1 VQQMHGGRDYDSDF
15 ATRMRGQGVFAD
27 LIRCRFDVAC
37 RKHNFG
43 RARELQLD
51 TTKFV
56 PPRKPSPQGQLF

>member
-1 VQQMHGGRDYDSDF
+1 
-15 ATRMRGQGVFAD
+15 MRGQGVFAD
-27 LIRCRFDVAC
+27 LIRRRFDVAC
-37 RKHNFG
+37 RKHGFG